1 MNSLFNRNFNVDI
14 KEKDSY
20 TYRLDVTMKD
30 IYHDFLLTLDV
41 ETSEFIIENVKL
53 KLNKKPKEECEEL
66 KTLVKKME
74 GVRISQGF
82 TKSVTST
89 LGGSK
94 GCPNLVNLF
103 LISAPLALNVNATV
117 DKKNENLT
125 KEELEILLSDVL
137 GGVCLA
143 YPVKEE

>member
-1 MNSLFNRNFNVDI
+1 MTSLFNRNFNVDI
-14 KEKDSY
+14 KEKDSS
-20 TYRLDVTMKD
+20 TYQLDVTMKD
-30 IYHDFLLTLDV
+30 MYHDFLLTLDV
-41 ETSEFIIENVKL
+41 ETSEFIIENVQL

-74 GVRISQGF
+74 GVRVSQGF

-137 GGVCLA
+137 GGACLA
-143 YPVKEE
+143 YPVKE